1 MDKEKL
7 NRLLETIG
15 NVSILIVYS
24 YFLYTFI
31 IDFLYTHRISSAIM
45 IVFESLCLGFVLV
58 RAMPKKR
65 SMSFKDWFVAMAG
78 TFLPLLFR
86 PDTAGIND
94 AFILQIFQMTGM
106 GVSVFGLLML
116 NKSFGIVAA
125 NRGVKKGGIYQFIRH
140 PIYAGYFIS
149 YTMYVAQNATL
160 QNMAVLI
167 GFMLF
172 TFLRIFAEER
182 FLSQDPE
189 YAEFMTKTKWRILPF
204 IF

>member
-1 MDKEKL
+1 M
-7 NRLLETIG
+7 ETVG

-24 YFLYTFI
+24 YFLYIFV

-86 PDTAGIND
+86 PDAAGVND
-94 AFILQIFQMTGM
+94 AFALQLLQFTGM
-106 GVSVFGLLML
+106 GISVFGLLML

-149 YTMYVAQNATL
+149 YSMYAAQNLTFG
-160 QNMAVLI
+160 NSAVLI
-167 GFMLF
+167 SFMLF
-172 TFLRIFAEER
+172 TVMRMFAEEK

-189 YAEFMTKTKWRILPF
+189 YADFMTKTKWRILPF
-204 IF
+204 VF